1 MLTCVFYRPKHDTKG
16 EFYEL
21 NFDGVKMQK

>member
-1 MLTCVFYRPKHDTKG
+1 MLTCVFYRAKHDTKG
-16 EFYEL
+16 ESHEL